1 MNARIISPVAEGFR
15 RVGQPANGRRIGVL
29 LSHGFTG
36 SPAAMR
42 PWAEYLNSLGY
53 TVSVPRLPG
62 HGTNLH
68 EMINTTWPDWY
79 QTVEDEYLWLSER
92 CDLVFAAGLS
102 MGGGL
107 VLRLAQHHDV
117 AGLILVNPAIAADDW
132 KFKFLP
138 LMSKFIPT
146 IPAISGDIKKPDM
159 DEVAYDRTP
168 LKPAASMLQL
178 WADVRS
184 RLDEITAPILLFTS
198 IEDHT
203 VDRAT
208 GRLLDES
215 SLNVDH
221 RWLENSYHVATL
233 DYDAERIFGESAEFI
248 ETLSS

>member
-1 MNARIISPVAEGFR
+1 MSTRIINPSAEGFR
-15 RVGQPANGRRIGVL
+15 QVGQPTDGRRIGVL

-42 PWAEYLNSLGY
+42 PWAEYLIDLGY
-53 TVSVPRLPG
+53 SVAVPRLPG

-79 QTVEDEYLWLSER
+79 QAVEDEYLWLSER

-107 VLRLAQHHDV
+107 VLRLAEHHEV
-117 AGLILVNPAIAADDW
+117 AGLILVNPAIASDDW
-132 KFKFLP
+132 KY
-138 LMSKFIPT
+138 KFIPLLSKFVPT
-146 IPAISGDIKKPDM
+146 ISAIAGDIKKPDM

-184 RLDEITAPILLFTS
+184 NLDQITAPILLFTS
-198 IEDHT
+198 IDDHV

-208 GRLLDES
+208 GRILNES
-215 SLNVDH
+215 SLTVDH

-233 DYDAERIFGESAEFI
+233 DNDAMRIFVESAEFI
-248 ETLSS
+248 GELSA